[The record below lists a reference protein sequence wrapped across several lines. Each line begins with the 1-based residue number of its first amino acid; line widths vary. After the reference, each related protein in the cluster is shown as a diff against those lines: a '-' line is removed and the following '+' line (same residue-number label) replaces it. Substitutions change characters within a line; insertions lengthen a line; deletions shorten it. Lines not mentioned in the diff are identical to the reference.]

1 MRHLAVLFV
10 FVLAVS
16 VVFAVAQSSTKT
28 QVCVAALDN
37 NGSTASPTVVRDDLI
52 KFLAKV
58 KNPQAEGVP
67 LNVVAP
73 DLAIKQAKE
82 KNCEYVVTTQ
92 VTEEHSDTGYTG
104 GLAGVNMQTIY
115 VTVDFKLIKVSDG
128 TEQTKG
134 SVKASDRGS
143 AQNAIIATTKKI
155 AEKVNESVKK

>member
-1 MRHLAVLFV
+1 MRHLAVLFL

-16 VVFAVAQSSTKT
+16 VFLAVAQSSTKT
-28 QVCVAALDN
+28 QVCVAALDS
-37 NGSTASPTVVRDDLI
+37 NGSTASPTLVRDDLI
-52 KFLAKV
+52 KFMAKV
-58 KNPQAEGVP
+58 KNSQAEGVP
-67 LNVVAP
+67 LNVVAQ